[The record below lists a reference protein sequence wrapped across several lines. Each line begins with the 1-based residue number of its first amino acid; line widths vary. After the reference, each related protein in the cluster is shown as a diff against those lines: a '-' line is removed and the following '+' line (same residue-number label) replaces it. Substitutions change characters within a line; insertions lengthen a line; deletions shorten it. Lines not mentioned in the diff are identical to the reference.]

1 MSTITS
7 CNNGSIDPYVPTND
21 QPWDI
26 SKVKHVYRRL
36 GFGASREVMLQ
47 ALDAGPENL
56 IDSLFQ
62 EAQALPN
69 TAAPEWGNWSFNDY
83 ADYSEQNNDFN
94 QEWYRQA
101 AKDIRD
107 YNLKGRLTFFWL
119 NHFVTQIE
127 SYNHAPYVYQYW
139 DILQTHALGN
149 FKTFVSEIGL
159 NPAMLLFLNGFEN
172 TNQQPNENYAR
183 ELYELFTL
191 GQDNGYT
198 QQDIEETSRALTG
211 YNHWDDFGG
220 EIRFDEST
228 FDNTSKIIF
237 GQEGDWGYDDV
248 IRILFEEK
256 AALIANYI
264 CTKLYTFFVS
274 PDINESIIN
283 EMATTLIAQEWEIT
297 PVLTQLFKSEHFFD
311 EDAIG
316 MIIKSPYD
324 TMMTFINEVN
334 FEDNESEEDYFGFLI
349 YIGSMLGQDIFQPI
363 DVAGWQ
369 RDQDWI
375 NSSTLTGRW
384 LGMEYMSWR
393 FWAASEEQFRT
404 FAKNLTNNSSDP
416 RVITETIV
424 NYFTS
429 KPLFTISNYDIAE
442 SIFRW
447 EVPENYYTDGI
458 WDLDSGSAP
467 FQVILLMQHIFR
479 IPEFQL
485 K

>member
-1 MSTITS
+1 MSAITS
-7 CNNGSIDPYVPTND
+7 CNNGSIDPYVPTSD

-26 SKVKHVYRRL
+26 SRIKHVYRRL

-47 ALDAGPENL
+47 AINIDPEEFIDNL
-56 IDSLFQ
+56 FGQ
-62 EAQALPN
+62 AQTLPN

-83 ADYSEQNNDFN
+83 TDYNEQNSDFN
-94 QEWYRQA
+94 GVWYRQA

-107 YNLKGRLTFFWL
+107 NNLKGRLTFFWL

-139 DILQTHALGN
+139 DILQTHSLGN
-149 FKTFVSEIGL
+149 FKSFVSEIGL

-172 TNQQPNENYAR
+172 TNQDPNENYAR

-191 GQDNGYT
+191 GENNGYT

-211 YNHWDDFGG
+211 YNHWDDFGA
-220 EIRFDEST
+220 EIRFEETT
-228 FDNTSKIIF
+228 FDNSPKIIF
-237 GQEGDWGYDDV
+237 SQEGNWGYDDV
-248 IRILFEEK
+248 INILFEEK
-256 AALIANYI
+256 ATLIANYI

-274 PDINESIIN
+274 PDINDNIIN
-283 EMATTLIAQEWEIT
+283 EMATTFIAQNWEIT
-297 PVLTQLFKSEHFFD
+297 PVLKQLFKSDHFFN

-316 MIIKSPYD
+316 MVIKSPYD

-334 FEDNESEEDYFGFLI
+334 FEVNESEEDYFNFI
-349 YIGSMLGQDIFQPI
+349 VYIGGMLGQDIFQPI

-384 LGMEYMSWR
+384 IGMEYMSWK
-393 FWAASEEQFRT
+393 FWDTSQEQFRT
-404 FAKNLTNNSSDP
+404 FAKELTNNSSDP

-429 KPLFTISNYDIAE
+429 KPLYTISNYDIAE
-442 SIFRW
+442 SVFRW

-458 WDLDSGSAP
+458 WNLDSDSAP